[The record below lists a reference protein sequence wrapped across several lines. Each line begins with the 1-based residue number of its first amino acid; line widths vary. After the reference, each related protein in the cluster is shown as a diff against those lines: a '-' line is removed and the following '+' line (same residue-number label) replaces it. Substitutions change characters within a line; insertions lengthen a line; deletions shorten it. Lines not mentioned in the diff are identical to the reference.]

1 MTIIHPIDDFLYTL
15 FPNREKNQDSLEN
28 ALTEFY
34 SVRNIKPLIE
44 FKDDFVKITIDYQKI
59 ETENKQFAKLISL
72 CESSNF
78 EEANILA
85 DKLIE
90 LNPNNSEYYRIHG
103 QIQSEL
109 GNQEEAINSLIYSLR
124 WNPKNE
130 WALLMMGN
138 IFAKYQNDIDTAMKY
153 YDQVLIVKPN
163 DCITL
168 NNIGA
173 NLMQLNN
180 KKEALNYFNKALKSD
195 SNYPNTYYGIALV
208 ANGDGDYKKSFELSL
223 VALSKTNKKSNQQL
237 YSNSFHLALESANK
251 LKETINADNII
262 KDFTAKLAYLS
273 EKEIKVEI
281 DDSII
286 TAAKIEFAE
295 NYDREYHLVKHKS
308 NHIGVEHLILHELTH
323 LELVLEARKEDLNE
337 LFISNESNKAKF
349 IYSLEKDA
357 LKLKKNGVSEENIN
371 NYFSALFNGLNSQI
385 FNTPIDLFIEDRIFN
400 NRAELKP
407 IQFLSLLSMLQE
419 GIQANTNKE
428 IVNNTPKTVLSKSK
442 IYNLINAMHFKK
454 LFELDLIDQFN
465 ATKLELNQATE
476 LYAEFEEYRVDK
488 APAEEYELVK
498 HWGEDLKLDNL
509 YELVPESDYRK
520 KTIDSVLEEIQND
533 PLGMNT
539 SNSSNDRK
547 MKKFLEENSSEEIN
561 MAIAMFMG
569 DALNYFKGI
578 PKAEIKKIAFE
589 IATIGTQ
596 GIDPNQKNYSIPSIK
611 NSSFSGYKTLAYY
624 YVSWALA
631 LPEMLN
637 QIQMPFDK
645 EYELATK
652 FLKL

>member
-15 FPNREKNQDSLEN
+15 FPNIERNQASLEK
-28 ALTEFY
+28 ALIEFY
-34 SVRNIKPLIE
+34 SVGGIEPLIDFE
-44 FKDDFVKITIDYQKI
+44 NEFVKITIDYLKI

-72 CESSNF
+72 CESADF
-78 EEANILA
+78 KEAKILA

-90 LNPNNSEYYRIHG
+90 LNPNNSEYHRIHG
-103 QIQSEL
+103 QIYSEL

-180 KKEALNYFNKALKSD
+180 KKEALIYFNRALKSD
-195 SNYPNTYYGIALV
+195 SDYPNTYYGLALV
-208 ANGDGDYKKSFELSL
+208 ANGDEDYKKAFELSL
-223 VALSKTNKKSNQQL
+223 VALSKIKKSNQQL

-251 LKETINADNII
+251 LKETINADKII
-262 KDFTAKLAYLS
+262 KDFTAKLTYLS
-273 EKEIKVEI
+273 EKEIKIEI
-281 DDSII
+281 DDSIL
-286 TAAKIEFAE
+286 TTAKIEFAE
-295 NYDREYHLVKHKS
+295 NYDREYHLVKYKS

-323 LELVLEARKEDLNE
+323 LELVLEARKDDLNE
-337 LFISNESNKAKF
+337 LFISNNSNKVKF
-349 IYSLEKDA
+349 IYSLEKNA
-357 LKLKKNGVSEENIN
+357 LKLKENGVSEENIN
-371 NYFSALFNGLNSQI
+371 KYFSALFNGLNSQI
-385 FNTPIDLFIEDRIFN
+385 FNTPIDLFIEDRIFSN
-400 NRAELKP
+400 WTELKP

-428 IVNNTPKTVLSKSK
+428 IVNNTPKSVLSKSK
-442 IYNLINAMHFKK
+442 IYNLINALHFKK

-465 ATKLELNQATE
+465 ATKLELNQAIE
-476 LYAEFEEYRVDK
+476 LYKEFEEYRIDK

-498 HWGEDLKLDNL
+498 HWGEDLKLDNY

-520 KTIDSVLEEIQND
+520 KTIESVLEEIQTD
-533 PLGMNT
+533 PLGLNT
-539 SNSSNDRK
+539 SNSSHDRK
-547 MKKFLEENSSEEIN
+547 MKKFLKENSSEEIN
-561 MAIAMFMG
+561 MAVAMFMG
-569 DALNYFKGI
+569 DALKYFKEM
-578 PKAEIKKIAFE
+578 PTAEIKKIAFE